1 MRRIVTAL
9 SAFIALVLLL
19 FIACNAVEE
28 LSYPLPDIQPRLEN
42 ATVYPDNGT
51 WDQTFNYTV
60 NCSFF
65 KKVNITLEVYNLSL
79 LDWWEPAKN
88 GTYTYD
94 GTGERKTL
102 TWSNIKICS
111 DECAGTSRYRFKY
124 NGSVLKD
131 VNEKEIHDG
140 PRIPFIPPTVKEEFK
155 NATVTP
161 PSGLWNDSFD
171 YSVYVN
177 MSEKADIRL
186 EVFDTRNGAW
196 NKSIGS
202 KPYNKTNKWQKLTWS
217 YLRPFSANCT
227 GVARYRFVS
236 ESGKHESE
244 VYYGPMLESVVPA
257 VTIEKIIEKYYGGG
271 GGGGG
276 GWRRFL
282 ENPDDYPDEKS
293 DFEKLVSKLRGEGI
307 PYKRPELIKSW
318 IIPETSWKESFDY
331 YANVKHPD
339 RAEMWLTLKVYSP
352 GKNEN
357 ITCGTREIKPWMY
370 NKTTNIT
377 KIPVKWTGVKVF
389 TKEDVI
395 AAKAGKLPKCYI
407 CFYDGYNDYCKEG
420 QAPNITNS
428 PPTLTNPDVNPE
440 EGRYEDEF
448 KYKVK
453 VMDEDSEGIY
463 VTLHIL
469 NPEDEEIYN
478 ETKCATEDEAKRGEI
493 IDWTYTE
500 FTEAASKKTFKY
512 YFNATDGI
520 DSAATKKHKGPKIK
534 FVPPVELKAHE
545 VYPNSSGWW
554 DEFLYTATIYNPT
567 EDNVTITLEVH
578 ISSEG
583 KPKKW
588 HNVSRPGEHDL
599 SWSVKP
605 FNIRDF
611 NNNSSYKFTVKG
623 EPLNYEERE
632 EFPGP
637 RIEDIFGFKHWL
649 WRG

>member
-1 MRRIVTAL
+1 MNGKKIVIAL
-9 SAFIALVLLL
+9 SAFAALVLLF
-19 FIACNAVEE
+19 FIACSAVEE
-28 LSYPLPDIQPRLEN
+28 LSYPLPGIQPRLEN

-51 WDQTFNYTV
+51 WDQTFDYTV

-79 LDWWEPAKN
+79 LDWRTVE
-88 GTYTYD
+88 D
-94 GTGERKTL
+94 GTSIKIEEGKWKI
-102 TWSNIKICS
+102 TWNNVKICS

-186 EVFDTRNGAW
+186 EVFDTRNGEW

-236 ESGKHESE
+236 ESGEHESE

-257 VTIEKIIEKYYGGG
+257 VTYYGGG

-307 PYKRPELIKSW
+307 PYKRPDLIESW

-389 TKEDVI
+389 TKEDAI

-453 VMDEDSEGIY
+453 VMDEDSEGVN

-478 ETKCATEDEAKRGEI
+478 ETKYATEDEAKRGEI

-534 FVPPVELKAHE
+534 FVPPVRLKKSYE
-545 VYPNSSGWW
+545 PYPNSSNWR
-554 DEFLYTATIYNPT
+554 DEFTYKARIYNPT
-567 EDNVTITLEVH
+567 DNEVKVTLEVY
-578 ISSEG
+578 IPSEDDWI
-583 KPKKW
+583 KKYDETIGPNNELDLIW
-588 HNVSRPGEHDL
+588 LVRPF
-599 SWSVKP
+599 SVK
-605 FNIRDF
+605 DF
-611 NNNSSYKFTVKG
+611 DKIGKYRFTVKG
-623 EPLNYEERE
+623 ESLEEE
-632 EFPGP
+632 GTKKIEFVGP
-637 RIEDIFGFKHWL
+637 EIKDVLIPIL
-649 WRG
+649 